1 MADVFTLPVRAVVAA
16 TPRTRILR
24 LDLKG
29 SPFVFRAGQAALIGL
44 HGQPQRRPYSIAS
57 SPEDAARH
65 KRLEFLLKVD
75 DTGYAGPHLS
85 ATGTQFDRR
94 GRIDL
99 EGPFG
104 SFTLPEPEPA
114 TRAENGG
121 AGGYLFIA
129 GGTGISPLRSMLR
142 HLLARGERRPVSVIY
157 SARTI
162 DEFAY
167 KPELQ
172 RLARRQLISLTLT
185 VTGDVRDEAG
195 YEWRGERGRISASR
209 LEQAL
214 PDPDPL
220 CFVCGPPALV
230 EDVPPLLLQ
239 LGVKSARIRTEEW

>member
-1 MADVFTLPVRAVVAA
+1 VADVLTLPIRAVIAA

-24 LDLKG
+24 LDLKDT
-29 SPFVFRAGQAALIGL
+29 PFVFRAGQAALIGM

-57 SPEDAARH
+57 SPEDASRH
-65 KRLEFLLKVD
+65 TRLEFLLKVD
-75 DTGYAGPHLS
+75 DAGYAGPHLPHL
-85 ATGTQFDRR
+85 DREA
-94 GRIDL
+94 RIDL

-104 SFTLPEPEPA
+104 SFTLPEPEPDP
-114 TRAENGG
+114 RAERGG
-121 AGGYLFIA
+121 SGGYVFIA

-142 HLLARGERRPVSVIY
+142 HLIARGERGPISVIY

-167 KPELQ
+167 KPELL
-172 RLARRQLISLTLT
+172 RLARRRLISLTLT
-185 VTGDVRDEAG
+185 VTGDMRDDVG
-195 YEWRGERGRISASR
+195 DTWRGERGRISASR

>member
-1 MADVFTLPVRAVVAA
+1 VADVLTLPVRAVIAA

-24 LDLKG
+24 LDLKDT
-29 SPFVFRAGQAALIGL
+29 PFVFRAGQAALIGL

-75 DTGYAGPHLS
+75 DTGYGGPHLS
-85 ATGTQFDRR
+85 STGAHLGRH

-104 SFTLPEPEPA
+104 SFTLPEPD
-114 TRAENGG
+114 TRADNG
-121 AGGYLFIA
+121 AAAGYLFIA
-129 GGTGISPLRSMLR
+129 GGTGISPLRSMMRQLIS
-142 HLLARGERRPVSVIY
+142 RGDHRPISVIY

-172 RLARRQLISLTLT
+172 RLARQGRISLTLT
-185 VTGDVRDEAG
+185 VTGDVREDAG
-195 YEWRGERGRISASR
+195 DPWRGERGRISASR
-209 LEQAL
+209 LAQAL
-214 PDPDPL
+214 PAPDPL
-220 CFVCGPPALV
+220 CFICGPPALV